1 MSNNTVSA
9 SALRSAIEACAD
21 SRALEL
27 EDYDGYVCDAVS
39 EIADADVSIYT
50 ADQIGYCRENPE
62 SARSAVC
69 EGLALDGREY
79 FGANPGDDYEDYEAH
94 IGIAAWFMDAE
105 AAIYA
110 DLADAMRYASLGLLA
125 AEFGDDLDAEAW
137 AAVDDATDWEDNNAR
152 IEDITDGAAEA
163 YREALEG
170 DDGEEG

>member
-1 MSNNTVSA
+1 MSNQTVSA
-9 SALRSAIEACAD
+9 AALRSALEATTD
-21 SRALEL
+21 DRALKL

-50 ADQIGYCRENPE
+50 ADQVSYCREHAGDVRE
-62 SARSAVC
+62 AIE
-69 EGLALDGREY
+69 EGFAMDGRE
-79 FGANPGDDYEDYEAH
+79 FFSANTGADFEDYEAH
-94 IGIAAWFMDAE
+94 LGVAAWFMDAE

-110 DLADAMRYASLGLLA
+110 DLADAMRYASLGRLA

-152 IEDITDGAAEA
+152 IEDVTDGAAEA

-170 DDGEEG
+170 DDGEED